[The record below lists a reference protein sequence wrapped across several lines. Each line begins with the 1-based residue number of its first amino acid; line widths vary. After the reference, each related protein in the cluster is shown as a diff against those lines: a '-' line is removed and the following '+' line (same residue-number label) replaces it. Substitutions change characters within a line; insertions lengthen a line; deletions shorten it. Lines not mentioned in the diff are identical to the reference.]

1 MKKPEIIP
9 SQLVILLLI
18 LSLSIFSCNKEPT
31 NIIFFHG
38 RVLDIETSE
47 PIPDYPLRLDFIRH
61 TTSMGLNLGSYSNI
75 AQCVTNKKGEFYM
88 AISRAYAKD
97 IKDKYTINAYNTEHY
112 FGLRKELNAQKAD
125 MTKNNLIDSLV
136 TYKKKTAHL
145 TVRHLGEINHD
156 DLITLD
162 FRGIYNSA
170 RELFYGDIQV
180 VERQYDV
187 VENSNIIISWSSKRD
202 NKYSS
207 PKIDTVKFTKQDT
220 TYLIEY

>member
-1 MKKPEIIP
+1 MKKPKFIS

-18 LSLSIFSCNKEPT
+18 LSFSIFSCNKEST

-47 PIPDYPLRLDFIRH
+47 PIPDYPLRMDFIKYS
-61 TTSMGLNLGSYSNI
+61 TGMGLNLGSYSNI
-75 AQCVTNKKGEFYM
+75 AHCVTNEKGEFNM
-88 AISRAYAKD
+88 AISRSYAKD
-97 IKDKYTINAYNTEHY
+97 IKDKYTINAHNAEHY

-125 MTKNNLIDSLV
+125 INKNNLVDSVV
-136 TYKKKTAHL
+136 TYKKITAHL
-145 TVRHLGEINHD
+145 TVRHLGEINQD
-156 DLITLD
+156 DLIALD

-170 RELFYGDIQV
+170 RELFYGDMQV

-187 VENSNIIISWSSKRD
+187 VANSNITISWRSKRD
-202 NKYSS
+202 NKYSGQYTE
-207 PKIDTVKFTKQDT
+207 TVKFTKQDT